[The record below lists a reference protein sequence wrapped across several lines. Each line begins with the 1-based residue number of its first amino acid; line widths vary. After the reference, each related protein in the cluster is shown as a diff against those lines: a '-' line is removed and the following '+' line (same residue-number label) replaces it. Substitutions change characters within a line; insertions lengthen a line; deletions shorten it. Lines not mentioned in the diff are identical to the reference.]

1 MPVAVSQTEK
11 ESGMKRFVKMTW
23 AVLFVLMTAV
33 ACSDDMNQNPPASV
47 YEALAADPQFSQL
60 VGLIDSE
67 GLDEALSGSG
77 SYTVFAPT
85 NAAFAALPPDFLINV
100 TVSQLLTY
108 HVLAAEVDAAA
119 AIEKAQSA
127 DPFVETFE
135 SSDLELYFDPS
146 AEAANQP
153 ALVLNGRVQVTTP
166 DYATTG
172 NGIVHTVD
180 AVLFPD
186 KNFPGTLVDV
196 LSASPRFETLLGA
209 VGNVPGLADV
219 LAGPNGG
226 AGFTLFAPTNVG
238 FTLLPDGLVAGLSPA
253 DLEAVLQYHVLGATV
268 DAAAAVG
275 VATSGSPS
283 VETVL
288 AGQFIDLSLDPVLS
302 LFINTGS
309 QVTTTDITVT
319 NGVMHVLDS
328 VLLPLDRLGAFPG
341 TLVQALQAYPRYSS
355 LVGAVVAADLVGALT
370 DVTVFAPTNLAF
382 ESAQIPADI
391 SVEDLTDVLLYH
403 VLAGPVLASG
413 LTDPQPTLLGASIEI
428 DLLSDPVVLDGA
440 IDVIEVDVQASDGV
454 IHVINGV
461 LQPPPAP

>member
-85 NAAFAALPPDFLINV
+85 NAAFEALPPDFLINV

-146 AEAANQP
+146 AGAANQP

-238 FTLLPDGLVAGLSPA
+238 FTLLPDGLVASLSQA
-253 DLEAVLQYHVLGATV
+253 DLQAVLQYHVLGATA

-288 AGQFIDLSLDPVLS
+288 LGEFINLSLDPVSS
-302 LFINTGS
+302 LFIDTGS

-328 VLLPLDRLGAFPG
+328 VLLPLDTFPG

-391 SVEDLTDVLLYH
+391 SVEDLTEVLLYH
-403 VLAGPVLASG
+403 VLAGQVLASG
-413 LTDPQPTLLGASIEI
+413 LTDPQPTLLQGASIEI
-428 DLLSDPVVLDGA
+428 DLASDPVVLDGA
-440 IDVIEVDVQASDGV
+440 IDVIEVDVQATDGV

>member
-1 MPVAVSQTEK
+1 M
-11 ESGMKRFVKMTW
+11 
-23 AVLFVLMTAV
+23 
-33 ACSDDMNQNPPASV
+33 
-47 YEALAADPQFSQL
+47 

-119 AIEKAQSA
+119 AIAVAQSA

-146 AEAANQP
+146 AGAANQP

>member
-1 MPVAVSQTEK
+1 M
-11 ESGMKRFVKMTW
+11 
-23 AVLFVLMTAV
+23 
-33 ACSDDMNQNPPASV
+33 
-47 YEALAADPQFSQL
+47 
-60 VGLIDSE
+60 
-67 GLDEALSGSG
+67 
-77 SYTVFAPT
+77 
-85 NAAFAALPPDFLINV
+85 
-100 TVSQLLTY
+100 
-108 HVLAAEVDAAA
+108 
-119 AIEKAQSA
+119 
-127 DPFVETFE
+127 
-135 SSDLELYFDPS
+135 
-146 AEAANQP
+146 
-153 ALVLNGRVQVTTP
+153 
-166 DYATTG
+166 
-172 NGIVHTVD
+172 
-180 AVLFPD
+180 
-186 KNFPGTLVDV
+186 
-196 LSASPRFETLLGA
+196 
-209 VGNVPGLADV
+209 
-219 LAGPNGG
+219 
-226 AGFTLFAPTNVG
+226 
-238 FTLLPDGLVAGLSPA
+238 
-253 DLEAVLQYHVLGATV
+253 LGATV

-288 AGQFIDLSLDPVLS
+288 LGEFINLSLDPVSS

-328 VLLPLDRLGAFPG
+328 VLLPLDTFPG

-391 SVEDLTDVLLYH
+391 SIEDLTDVLLYH

-413 LTDPQPTLLGASIEI
+413 LTDPQPTLLTGASIEI
-428 DLLSDPVVLDGA
+428 DLASDPVLLDGA

>member
-1 MPVAVSQTEK
+1 
-11 ESGMKRFVKMTW
+11 MKRFVKMTW

-119 AIEKAQSA
+119 AIAVAQSA

-146 AEAANQP
+146 AGAANQP

-413 LTDPQPTLLGASIEI
+413 LTDPQPTLLDGASIEI

>member
-85 NAAFAALPPDFLINV
+85 NAAFEALPPDFLINV

-146 AEAANQP
+146 AGAANQP

-238 FTLLPDGLVAGLSPA
+238 FTLLPDGLVASLSQA
-253 DLEAVLQYHVLGATV
+253 DLQSVLQYHVLGATV

-288 AGQFIDLSLDPVLS
+288 LGEFINLSLDPVSS
-302 LFINTGS
+302 LFIDTGS

-328 VLLPLDRLGAFPG
+328 VLLPLDTFPG

-391 SVEDLTDVLLYH
+391 SVEDLTEVLLYH
-403 VLAGPVLASG
+403 VLAGQVLASG
-413 LTDPQPTLLGASIEI
+413 LTDPQPTLLQGASIEI
-428 DLLSDPVVLDGA
+428 DLASDPVVLDGA
-440 IDVIEVDVQASDGV
+440 IDVIEVDVQATDGV